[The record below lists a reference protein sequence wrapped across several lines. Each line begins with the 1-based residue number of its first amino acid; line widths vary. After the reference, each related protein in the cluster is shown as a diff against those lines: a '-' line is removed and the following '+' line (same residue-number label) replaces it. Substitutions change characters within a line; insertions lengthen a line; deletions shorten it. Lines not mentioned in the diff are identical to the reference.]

1 MSGIIPAMTR
11 RIGIY
16 SGTFDP
22 VHRGHVAFALAAQKA
37 CDLEKVVLLP
47 ERQPRHKHR
56 TAAFEH
62 RLAMLELATAPHP
75 QLSVLQLD
83 EMQFSVTDTLPQL
96 RQQFPGA
103 QLALLLGSDVVS
115 RLAEWPSITTL
126 LTAMELIIGMRQ
138 ADNVAELHV
147 ALDKLQA
154 KYHPIPSPN
163 PHLASSRIRSQHH
176 TDLDPSVDRYI
187 EQHSLYKV

>member
-1 MSGIIPAMTR
+1 MSGIIHAMTR

-37 CDLEKVVLLP
+37 CDLEKIVLLP

-75 QLSVLQLD
+75 QLSVLPLG
-83 EMQFSVTDTLPQL
+83 ETQFSVTDTLPQL
-96 RQQFPGA
+96 RRQFPGA
-103 QLALLLGSDVVS
+103 QLALLMGSDVVAQ
-115 RLAEWPSITTL
+115 LADWPGITTL
-126 LTAMELIIGMRQ
+126 LAAMELIVGMRQ

-147 ALDKLQA
+147 VLDKLQA
-154 KYHPIPSPN
+154 KYHLIPSPN
-163 PHLASSRIRSQHH
+163 PSLASSHIRSQHH
-176 TDLDPSVDRYI
+176 TDLDPGVVRYI
-187 EQHSLYKV
+187 DQHSLYKV